1 MKYGLNKINNKLFTE
16 QLGWL
21 CGKRVEF
28 HPFVQGS
35 NFTNDIYCGQHW
47 NIDWIFHTYLDYLC

>member
-47 NIDWIFHTYLDYLC
+47 NID